1 MDGAATE
8 IRVLLVDDHAI
19 ERQGVRSLLD
29 AQPDIRVVAEA
40 GDGLEALPLISQ
52 CHPDVVVTETI
63 MPRMNG
69 LELTGQLLRRYPDLK
84 VLVLTRND
92 REDCVL
98 AWSRPAPAGTC
109 SRRSTGLT
117 ARRAARRR
125 RGGRV
130 LSRMVECVLDDY
142 RQRCATVGAA
152 VCRELTPR
160 ELSRPSSSSPRAT
173 PIRTSPTCC
182 ASASEQIETHR
193 SNIMDKLDLHKVT
206 DLVKYAIREGLVGL
220 DLEAGRA
227 CVAFCGAPCPDGC
240 APGRRASDIQDCG
253 PSHFVQIGRGRL
265 SPPAGSV
272 RVVEVVVRG
281 TPAAARG
288 RAVCQACVY
297 LHEPGARNEWTVCH
311 PGERR

>member
-1 MDGAATE
+1 VDAATDE

-40 GDGLEALPLISQ
+40 GDGLEALPMVGQ
-52 CHPDVVVTETI
+52 CHPDVVITETI

-98 AWSRPAPAGTC
+98 RLVQAGAGGYLLKTVD
-109 SRRSTGLT
+109 RTDLL
-117 ARRAARRR
+117 AALRAVV

-130 LSRMVECVLDDY
+130 LQPTALEAVLDDY
-142 RQRCATVGAA
+142 LQRVREPSSRRYA
-152 VCRELTPR
+152 VELTAR
-160 ELSRPSSSSPRAT
+160 EREVLKLIAEGNTNQDIADLLCLSRKT
-173 PIRTSPTCC
+173 V
-182 ASASEQIETHR
+182 ETHR

-220 DLEAGRA
+220 D
-227 CVAFCGAPCPDGC
+227 
-240 APGRRASDIQDCG
+240 
-253 PSHFVQIGRGRL
+253 
-265 SPPAGSV
+265 
-272 RVVEVVVRG
+272 
-281 TPAAARG
+281 
-288 RAVCQACVY
+288 
-297 LHEPGARNEWTVCH
+297 
-311 PGERR
+311 

>member
-1 MDGAATE
+1 VDGAATE

-29 AQPDIRVVAEA
+29 AQPDVRVVAEA
-40 GDGLEALPLISQ
+40 GDGLEALPMVSQ

-98 AWSRPAPAGTC
+98 RLVQAGAGGYLLKTVD
-109 SRRSTGLT
+109 RSDLL
-117 ARRAARRR
+117 AALRAVV

-130 LSRMVECVLDDY
+130 LQPAALECVLDDY
-142 RQRCATVGAA
+142 LQRVREPSARRYA
-152 VCRELTPR
+152 VELTPR
-160 ELSRPSSSSPRAT
+160 EREVLKLIAEGNTNQDIADLLCLSRKT
-173 PIRTSPTCC
+173 V
-182 ASASEQIETHR
+182 ETHR

-220 DLEAGRA
+220 D
-227 CVAFCGAPCPDGC
+227 
-240 APGRRASDIQDCG
+240 
-253 PSHFVQIGRGRL
+253 
-265 SPPAGSV
+265 
-272 RVVEVVVRG
+272 
-281 TPAAARG
+281 
-288 RAVCQACVY
+288 
-297 LHEPGARNEWTVCH
+297 
-311 PGERR
+311 

>member
-1 MDGAATE
+1 VDGAAAE

-52 CHPDVVVTETI
+52 CHPDVVITETI

-98 AWSRPAPAGTC
+98 RLVQAGAGGYLLKTVD
-109 SRRSTGLT
+109 
-117 ARRAARRR
+117 RADLLSALRAVV

-130 LSRMVECVLDDY
+130 LQPTALEAILDDY
-142 RQRCATVGAA
+142 LQRVREPSGRRYA
-152 VCRELTPR
+152 VELTAR
-160 ELSRPSSSSPRAT
+160 EREVLKLIAEGNTNQDIAELLCLSRKT
-173 PIRTSPTCC
+173 V
-182 ASASEQIETHR
+182 ETHR
-193 SNIMDKLDLHKVT
+193 SNIMDKLNLHKVT

-220 DLEAGRA
+220 D
-227 CVAFCGAPCPDGC
+227 
-240 APGRRASDIQDCG
+240 
-253 PSHFVQIGRGRL
+253 
-265 SPPAGSV
+265 
-272 RVVEVVVRG
+272 
-281 TPAAARG
+281 
-288 RAVCQACVY
+288 
-297 LHEPGARNEWTVCH
+297 
-311 PGERR
+311 